1 MVTNTDGKVDISD
14 VTVTELGYLDGVTS
28 NIQAQIDAKGVTI
41 TGSATTIDT
50 ETLTSTRAMVTD
62 ANGKVAASDVTSTE
76 LAILDGVISDYCR
89 AQHT

>member
-50 ETLTSTRAMVTD
+50 ERTYKLWLLTLMER
-62 ANGKVAASDVTSTE
+62 
-76 LAILDGVISDYCR
+76 
-89 AQHT
+89 